1 MPACLP
7 TVDVSRCHLAIS
19 PICLSMKNILNT
31 CCLCCLSSKKLA
43 RGSPDTLESFESLT
57 RQPRPQDY
65 FPLWAG
71 ATREGEAEHWP
82 IRSKPFEKKR
92 LLIGWLQVTCIAR
105 TERSVWPRLPK
116 CFNLQVVIYIFSV
129 ISHFQ
134 LFWKDF
140 FFYEKISNILH
151 NVLKQRS
158 DIFFQKKYFWIL
170 VIYWN

>member
-43 RGSPDTLESFESLT
+43 RGSPDTLESFESLA

-140 FFYEKISNILH
+140 FFMK
-151 NVLKQRS
+151 KFQ
-158 DIFFQKKYFWIL
+158 IFCTMSWNKGQTSFFKKSSFEF
-170 VIYWN
+170 